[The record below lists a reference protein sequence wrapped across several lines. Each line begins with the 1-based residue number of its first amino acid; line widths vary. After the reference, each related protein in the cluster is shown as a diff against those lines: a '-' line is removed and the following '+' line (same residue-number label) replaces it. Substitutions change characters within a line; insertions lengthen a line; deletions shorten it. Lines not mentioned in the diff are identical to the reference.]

1 MSKHI
6 WSRETAELHMLQWD
20 AAQRKELRDGNRQVY
35 LFLGLLFFAV
45 MALTLCIC
53 WFVNTPMWVAE

>member
-20 AAQRKELRDGNRQVY
+20 AAQRKALRDGNRQVY
-35 LFLGLLFFAV
+35 AKLGTLFFIVAV
-45 MALTLCIC
+45 LTVLIR
-53 WFVNTPMWVAE
+53 WVVG